1 MQISVRVILGVVV
14 CVPFLAFAQADTQS
28 EIDALLRQI
37 AGLQEQLANAAGS
50 GAAASAAAPHAC
62 PVFSRTLSRGAT
74 GEDVRELQKI
84 LVSGGYLK
92 AEPTGYF
99 GALTEKALQDFQAK
113 AKIVSSGTPQTT
125 GWGVFGPKTRA
136 FLADVCAK
144 QLMTLSTPTETS
156 CPTAPTQPARICR
169 GYWQRTNDAR
179 QCHVGWQC
187 VEPVVPSTGNA
198 PPTITSIDGPTTIGA
213 RQTGIWSVVAS
224 DPESGTLSYSATW
237 GDEDPSSLLEI
248 LVGNVTS
255 PSTPTPRFSHYFAR
269 IGQFAPTFTVRD
281 EAGNVTSATISITVL
296 ASSTPILAGSDAA
309 AATRAAAG
317 ESSCFYASG
326 YYPEGTETQG
336 YSAADLC
343 LTTGGVC
350 QGGSSYTPRFKC
362 RAGQWVSALVNP
374 YPNLQNYANVVGSQ
388 CAPMGSTARG
398 RTMQVVVVPG
408 TLLCRALLCA
418 TAQSYTPIT
427 LTCEYVSWVD
437 WGLFTNAATTTSVC
451 SPAAPCEYVFGGSG
465 RACAPKQNGACPIP
479 AAGNNP
485 RNF

>member
-1 MQISVRVILGVVV
+1 MLWFCPTLRV
-14 CVPFLAFAQADTQS
+14 PQANTQS
-28 EIDALLRQI
+28 EIEALLRQI
-37 AGLQEQLANAAGS
+37 AGLQEQLTNATSG
-50 GAAASAAAPHAC
+50 GAAAEAAAPRAC

-74 GEDVRELQKI
+74 GDDVRELQKI
-84 LVSGGYLK
+84 LASGGYLK

-99 GALTEKALQDFQAK
+99 GALTEKALQGFQAK
-113 AKIVSSGTPQTT
+113 AKLVSSGTPQTT

-136 FLADVCAK
+136 FLAAVCTK

-187 VEPVVPSTGNA
+187 VEPVIPSTGNA

-213 RQTGIWSVVAS
+213 RQTGVWSVIAN
-224 DPESGTLSYSATW
+224 DPEGGVLSYSATW
-237 GDEDPSSLLEI
+237 GDEEAASLLEI
-248 LVGNVTS
+248 PAGNVTS
-255 PSTPTPRFSHYFAR
+255 PSTPTPRFSHYFTR
-269 IGQFAPTFTVRD
+269 IGQFAPTFSVRD
-281 EAGNVTSATISITVL
+281 GVGNVTSATISVTVL
-296 ASSTPILAGSDAA
+296 ASSTPILAGGGAT

-317 ESSCFYASG
+317 ESSCFYAGG

-336 YSAADLC
+336 YSTADLC

-362 RAGQWVSALVNP
+362 AAGEWTSALVNP
-374 YPNLQNYANVVGSQ
+374 YPNLPNYANVVGSQ

-398 RTMQVVVVPG
+398 ATKQVVVVPG
-408 TLLCRALLCA
+408 TLLCRGLLCA
-418 TAQSYTPIT
+418 TAQTYTPIT

-437 WGLFTNAATTTSVC
+437 WGLFANAATTTSVC

-465 RACAPKQNGACPIP
+465 RACAPKQNGACPVP
-479 AAGNNP
+479 TVGNDP
-485 RNF
+485 QRP